1 MLAAVHH
8 TYHEH
13 RVNLESSMSVSWRR
27 IDSGYLDLRVRQA
40 LQARP
45 ILRLLLAEGAG
56 SSL

>member
-1 MLAAVHH
+1 MQAVVHH

-13 RVNLESSMSVSWRR
+13 RVNLQSSTSVFWRR
-27 IDSGYLDLRVRQA
+27 IDSEYLDLRVRQA